1 MIVGQ
6 GCQRQQGTPSAPM
19 GAVQGLSLS
28 LLSNLLIKNVITYLK
43 FLLPI
48 FLPNL
53 SGDLRLSSS
62 RHISIPR
69 PTPI

>member
-1 MIVGQ
+1 MIAGQ

-43 FLLPI
+43 FLLLI

-53 SGDLRLSSS
+53 SGDLRLNSS

>member
-1 MIVGQ
+1 MIAGQ
-6 GCQRQQGTPSAPM
+6 ECQRQRGTPSAPM

-28 LLSNLLIKNVITYLK
+28 LLPNLLIKNVITYLK

-62 RHISIPR
+62 RHISTLRSP
-69 PTPI
+69 PI